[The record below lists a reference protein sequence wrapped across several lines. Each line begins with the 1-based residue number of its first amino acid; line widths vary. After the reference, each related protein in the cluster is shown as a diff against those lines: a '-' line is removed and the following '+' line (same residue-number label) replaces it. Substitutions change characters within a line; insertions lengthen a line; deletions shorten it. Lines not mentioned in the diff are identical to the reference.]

1 MKNDSGGGDS
11 SEMGW
16 QRSQRPA
23 RPNWLQ
29 NASTDSTWRRFY
41 QFNHLD
47 KDFGAPWK
55 FYQPKNQPTHRS
67 PGKEKQILAPLLDVM
82 VWWPQVERIRCAVE
96 SQDSQIHSLHLKAI
110 GGLKCVYKP
119 ICCFGQFSS
128 IVFEYVLDD
137 VFVEVYEVGLQK
149 TTLLAS

>member
-1 MKNDSGGGDS
+1 MCCRKS
-11 SEMGW
+11 
-16 QRSQRPA
+16 
-23 RPNWLQ
+23 
-29 NASTDSTWRRFY
+29 RF
-41 QFNHLD
+41 
-47 KDFGAPWK
+47 P
-55 FYQPKNQPTHRS
+55 
-67 PGKEKQILAPLLDVM
+67 
-82 VWWPQVERIRCAVE
+82 
-96 SQDSQIHSLHLKAI
+96 IHSLHLKAI